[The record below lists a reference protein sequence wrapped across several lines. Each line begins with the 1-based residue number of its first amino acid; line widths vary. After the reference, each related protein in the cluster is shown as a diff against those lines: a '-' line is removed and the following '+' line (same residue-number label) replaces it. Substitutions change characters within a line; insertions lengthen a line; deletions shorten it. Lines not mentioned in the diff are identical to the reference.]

1 LKHYSKNNEINQY
14 LKAHHYY
21 FCLNSS
27 TFASAKEVIS
37 VFDNIMEQLDLYIEA
52 LIFAAEVP
60 VGTDEIRSCLE
71 SVFKTTFE
79 KSEIEDVISRLQ
91 FRYANET
98 YSYEIVSIGNGYQ
111 FLTKSEYYDVV
122 GVMLKQKSNKK
133 LSRSALETLAVI
145 AYQQPVSKSEV
156 EKIRGVN
163 CDYAVQ
169 KLLEK
174 ELVQI
179 KGRSKDPG
187 RPLLYG
193 TSDKFMEHFGLS
205 SLQDLPKLK
214 ELQPEE
220 NQIGLAEPDEDENQ

>member
-1 LKHYSKNNEINQY
+1 
-14 LKAHHYY
+14 
-21 FCLNSS
+21 
-27 TFASAKEVIS
+27 
-37 VFDNIMEQLDLYIEA
+37 MEQLDLYIEA
-52 LIFAAEVP
+52 LIFSAEVP
-60 VGTDEIRSCLE
+60 IGIDEMKSCLE
-71 SVFKTTFE
+71 SVFNTEFK
-79 KSEIEDVISRLQ
+79 KSEIESSINRLQ
-91 FRYANET
+91 LRYAGDS

-111 FLTKSEYYDVV
+111 FLTKSEYYDVLAV
-122 GVMLKQKSNKK
+122 LLKQKSNKK

-145 AYQQPVSKSEV
+145 AYQQPVSKGEV

-174 ELVQI
+174 ELIQI

-193 TSDKFMEHFGLS
+193 TSDKFMEHFGLP

-220 NQIGLAEPDEDENQ
+220 NQIGQLDELDENQ

>member
-1 LKHYSKNNEINQY
+1 
-14 LKAHHYY
+14 
-21 FCLNSS
+21 
-27 TFASAKEVIS
+27 
-37 VFDNIMEQLDLYIEA
+37 MEQLDLYVEA
-52 LIFAAEVP
+52 LIFASEVP
-60 VGTDEIRSCLE
+60 ISNEEIRSCLE
-71 SVFKTTFE
+71 SLFKTPFQKEAIDT
-79 KSEIEDVISRLQ
+79 IVLRLQ
-91 FRYANET
+91 LK
-98 YSYEIVSIGNGYQ
+98 YSSDAYSFEIVNIGSGYQ
-111 FLTKSEYYDVV
+111 FLTKSEFYDVV
-122 GVMLKQKSNKK
+122 GMMLKQKSNKK

-145 AYQQPVSKSEV
+145 AYQQPVSKGEV

-179 KGRSKDPG
+179 KGRSKEPG

-220 NQIGLAEPDEDENQ
+220 NQIGVQEPDDDEEK

>member
-1 LKHYSKNNEINQY
+1 
-14 LKAHHYY
+14 
-21 FCLNSS
+21 
-27 TFASAKEVIS
+27 
-37 VFDNIMEQLDLYIEA
+37 MEQLDLYVEA

-60 VGTDEIRSCLE
+60 ISNEEIRSCLE
-71 SVFKTTFE
+71 SLFKTPFQKEAIDT
-79 KSEIEDVISRLQ
+79 IVLRLQ
-91 FRYANET
+91 LKYNSDA
-98 YSYEIVSIGNGYQ
+98 YSFEIVNIGSGYQ
-111 FLTKSEYYDVV
+111 FLTKSEFYDVV
-122 GVMLKQKSNKK
+122 GMMLKQKSNKK

-145 AYQQPVSKSEV
+145 AYQQPVSKGEV

-179 KGRSKDPG
+179 KGRSKEPG

-220 NQIGLAEPDEDENQ
+220 NQIGVQESDDDEEK

>member
-1 LKHYSKNNEINQY
+1 
-14 LKAHHYY
+14 
-21 FCLNSS
+21 
-27 TFASAKEVIS
+27 
-37 VFDNIMEQLDLYIEA
+37 MEQLDLYVEA
-52 LIFAAEVP
+52 LIFSAEVP
-60 VGTDEIRSCLE
+60 IGIDEIKTCLE
-71 SVFKTTFE
+71 SVFNTEVKISDLE
-79 KSEIEDVISRLQ
+79 SSVSRLQ
-91 FRYANET
+91 MRYSADI
-98 YSYEIVSIGNGYQ
+98 YSYEIVNIGNGFQ
-111 FLTKSEYYDVV
+111 FLTKSEYYDVLAV
-122 GVMLKQKSNKK
+122 LLKHKSNKK
-133 LSRSALETLAVI
+133 LSRSALETLAVV
-145 AYQQPVSKSEV
+145 AYQQPVSKGEV

-174 ELVQI
+174 ELIQI

-220 NQIGLAEPDEDENQ
+220 NQIGQTEDSEKN

>member
-1 LKHYSKNNEINQY
+1 
-14 LKAHHYY
+14 
-21 FCLNSS
+21 
-27 TFASAKEVIS
+27 
-37 VFDNIMEQLDLYIEA
+37 MEQLDLYVEA

-60 VGTDEIRSCLE
+60 ISNEEIRNCLE
-71 SVFKTTFE
+71 SLFKTTFQKE
-79 KSEIEDVISRLQ
+79 AIDTIIFRLQ
-91 FRYANET
+91 HK
-98 YSYEIVSIGNGYQ
+98 YSSDAYSFEIVNIGNGYQ
-111 FLTKSEYYDVV
+111 FLTKSEFYDVV
-122 GVMLKQKSNKK
+122 GMMLKQKSNKK

-145 AYQQPVSKSEV
+145 AYQQPVSKGEV

-179 KGRSKDPG
+179 KGRSKEPG

-220 NQIGLAEPDEDENQ
+220 NQIGLLEKEEEQEEDK